1 MTLESQGRWKIL
13 VQLGG
18 DKRKTRIPI
27 IFWEKSMSNE
37 TKLYE
42 NLKKEAVYIAHWQD
56 LRHSLI
62 RKREKNKLGTSYK
75 KKSKSTMVG
84 QVETTYLADK
94 KANQCAAQCC
104 FSFSSFIN
112 LTEHFAGRIKAAD
125 RWSHPSR
132 GIPSFLAVLY
142 CLFFQLGTRAQGQQL
157 PVPGLGGL
165 CKDRKVSCTLCLNQS
180 CCHLNEKAVVLFIV
194 HLYIFPTCKIN
205 IPFIRGIQIQQH
217 TPGDY
222 LENYLKW
229 QTAVLKPSL
238 CAFTLLS
245 LQSDHTHQITRLST
259 EQ

>member
-1 MTLESQGRWKIL
+1 MSILQGKWGIVTCLFLNLKKKKLNVMTLESQGRWKIL

-75 KKSKSTMVG
+75 KKSKSTMVS

-142 CLFFQLGTRAQGQQL
+142 CLFFSW
-157 PVPGLGGL
+157 VPGH
-165 CKDRKVSCTLCLNQS
+165 RASSCPCQDWGVYARTERCP
-180 CCHLNEKAVVLFIV
+180 VLYV
-194 HLYIFPTCKIN
+194 
-205 IPFIRGIQIQQH
+205 
-217 TPGDY
+217 
-222 LENYLKW
+222 
-229 QTAVLKPSL
+229 
-238 CAFTLLS
+238 
-245 LQSDHTHQITRLST
+245 
-259 EQ
+259 